1 MADKALVEKEA
12 NEVDKV
18 FDYSTPKWLVDDD
31 SINPGCTAEE
41 NKQWAES
48 ICNLLGT
55 KDIDYMMASVKSLLG
70 VVGYK
75 DESING
81 IMAALQAINPCDE
94 LEGMLAVQMVGIHHL
109 SMTMM
114 HRAANGDQ
122 PSNVVQDQVNR
133 VTKLSRTFIA
143 QLEALNKHRGKGQQ
157 KMTVEH
163 IHVNEGGQAVIGNLE
178 QRRGGENKK

>member
-1 MADKALVEKEA
+1 MTDELTVFSNKA
-12 NEVDKV
+12 
-18 FDYSTPKWLVDDD
+18 PKWDVENGA
-31 SINPGCTAEE
+31 IKPACTAEDNE
-41 NKQWAES
+41 AWAKS
-48 ICNLLGT
+48 VCNLFGT
-55 KDIDYMMASVKSLLG
+55 EDKDCMLASMKSLLG
-70 VVGYK
+70 VVGG
-75 DESING
+75 ESSDGINS
-81 IMAALQAINPCDE
+81 IMSTLQAIKPSDE

-163 IHVNEGGQAVIGNLE
+163 IHVNDGGQAIIGSVE
-178 QRRGGENKK
+178 QGGDESKK